1 MNLGSLS
8 ENMIA
13 ETKTAAM
20 TAITITVTA
29 LLLPLVPAIL
39 RTMTADAQKATV
51 LQEPVDQVD

>member
-1 MNLGSLS
+1 
-8 ENMIA
+8 MIA

-39 RTMTADAQKATV
+39 RTMSADAQKATV
-51 LQEPVDQVD
+51 LQELVDQVD

>member
-29 LLLPLVPAIL
+29 LLLPLVSAIL

-51 LQEPVDQVD
+51 LQEPVDQLD